1 MQSRVEMNDEYIAL
15 DCALLACRETGIE
28 ARLRKIKRSQNGKG
42 VNTKME
48 LNIQAPKPNGN
59 SNGHMPLTRKS
70 RPVKADYVHSTHISI
85 FDPNKYMLKLPKTKK
100 IVGDNG
106 MVRWEKT
113 ETDYLPVAARIAWF
127 RKDHPYWSIMTKVE
141 KWGDKAVVMKATIK
155 DMLGTVIAT
164 ARKKETEIGFPDYIE
179 KAETGAIGRALAMCG
194 YGTLQAPEFDEQD
207 RLADAPVEK
216 QNAN

>member
-1 MQSRVEMNDEYIAL
+1 
-15 DCALLACRETGIE
+15 
-28 ARLRKIKRSQNGKG
+28 
-42 VNTKME
+42 ME
-48 LNIQAPKPNGN
+48 LNLQTPKPNGN
-59 SNGHMPLTRKS
+59 SNTHLLITKKS
-70 RPVKADYVHSTHISI
+70 RPEKTDSHSTGHISI

-106 MVRWEKT
+106 QVRWEKT

-127 RKDHPYWSIMTKVE
+127 RREHPLWSIITEVE
-141 KWGDKAVVMKATIK
+141 LQADKAVVMKATIK

-207 RLADAPVEK
+207 RLADAPVVK
-216 QNAN
+216 QTNAN

>member
-1 MQSRVEMNDEYIAL
+1 
-15 DCALLACRETGIE
+15 
-28 ARLRKIKRSQNGKG
+28 
-42 VNTKME
+42 ME
-48 LNIQAPKPNGN
+48 LNTQTPKTNGN
-59 SNGHMPLTRKS
+59 GNGHMLLTKKS
-70 RPVKADYVHSTHISI
+70 RSVKTDSLPGSHISI

-106 MVRWEKT
+106 MVKWEKT

-127 RKDHPYWSIMTKVE
+127 RRQHPLWSIITEVE
-141 KWGDKAVVMKATIK
+141 QLGNKAVVMKATIK

-164 ARKKETEIGFPDYIE
+164 ARKKETEVGFPDYIE

-216 QNAN
+216 RKTAN

>member
-1 MQSRVEMNDEYIAL
+1 
-15 DCALLACRETGIE
+15 
-28 ARLRKIKRSQNGKG
+28 
-42 VNTKME
+42 ME
-48 LNIQAPKPNGN
+48 LNIETPKTNGT
-59 SNGHMPLTRKS
+59 SNGHLLITKKS
-70 RPVKADYVHSTHISI
+70 QSVKTDSPSNGHISI

-100 IVGDNG
+100 VVGDNG
-106 MVRWEKT
+106 MVKWEKT
-113 ETDYLPVAARIAWF
+113 ETDYLPVAARIACF
-127 RKDHPYWSIMTKVE
+127 RREHPLWSIITDVE
-141 KWGDKAVVMKATIK
+141 LQADKAVVMKATIK

-216 QNAN
+216 NAN